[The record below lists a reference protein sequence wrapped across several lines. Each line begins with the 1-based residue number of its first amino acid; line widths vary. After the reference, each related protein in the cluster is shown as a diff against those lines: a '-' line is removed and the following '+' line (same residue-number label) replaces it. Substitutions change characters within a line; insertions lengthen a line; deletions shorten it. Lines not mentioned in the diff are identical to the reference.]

1 MSECNF
7 GEPRAL
13 YASVIPAILEGG
25 RSDTFPCFC
34 CHRHC
39 LEEVNF
45 IDILLIGII
54 SLNGTKAEP
63 ASIEGFEAANDSSI
77 EGLYMRCETRRK
89 VYEGYTLGCIVN
101 GMTGKVVQSESDV
114 AVLQL
119 QFDIPLL
126 NPPKCNSVTEECI

>member
-7 GEPRAL
+7 GEPQAL

-25 RSDTFPCFC
+25 RSDIFPCFC

-63 ASIEGFEAANDSSI
+63 ALIEGFEAANDSSI
-77 EGLYMRCETRRK
+77 EGLYMRCETR
-89 VYEGYTLGCIVN
+89 
-101 GMTGKVVQSESDV
+101 
-114 AVLQL
+114 
-119 QFDIPLL
+119 
-126 NPPKCNSVTEECI
+126 